1 MESIS
6 WFKSY
11 REIDGFYN
19 EAVSLVAKKLDLSEA
34 EAMDRIASQES
45 EIVTIQSPEGN
56 DFVLLT
62 VHMASIWKSCF
73 SANPI
78 STCKTKKVKQGF
90 TNYQPQAKSI

>member
-1 MESIS
+1 MENIS

-19 EAVSLVAKKLDLSEA
+19 EAVSLVAKKLGISEA

-62 VHMASIWKSCF
+62 VHMASIWKSC
-73 SANPI
+73 
-78 STCKTKKVKQGF
+78 KVQIL
-90 TNYQPQAKSI
+90 PQMEIVN

>member
-11 REIDGFYN
+11 REIDGFHN
-19 EAVSLVAKKLDLSEA
+19 EAVSLVAKKLGISEA

-56 DFVLLT
+56 QFVID
-62 VHMASIWKSCF
+62 S
-73 SANPI
+73 P
-78 STCKTKKVKQGF
+78 
-90 TNYQPQAKSI
+90 